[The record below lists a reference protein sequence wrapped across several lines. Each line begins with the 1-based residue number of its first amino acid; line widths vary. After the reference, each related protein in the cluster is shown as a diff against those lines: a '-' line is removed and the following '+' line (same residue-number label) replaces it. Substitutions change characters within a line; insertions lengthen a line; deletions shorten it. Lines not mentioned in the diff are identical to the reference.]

1 MKIAS
6 SSLDMTSSHAS
17 QQQYTLQE
25 SLRAW
30 IGNRRPDFEGSQ
42 RQNQPNPRPDV
53 TVNISDAGKTTQTNE
68 ASAIQGSLD
77 DVENDPILRLI
88 QAMIF
93 ALTGHEAHVFNASD
107 LQVEHPA
114 SAVQSPAQS
123 TTSQAQP
130 QQAAGFGIEY
140 ERHESYSESEQTQLQ
155 ASGTVRTADGKEIT
169 FSLALSMSRSYHEES
184 STSLRLGDARQKQDP
199 LVVNF
204 SGSAAQ
210 LSSQRFKFDLNAD
223 GQNED
228 INFATNGSGFLALDR
243 NGDGRINN
251 GSELFGA
258 SSGNGFAELAQLDS
272 DHNGWID
279 ENDAAFGQ
287 LRILTKDASGQDQ
300 LSSLK
305 QNNIGALGLESI
317 ATPFA
322 LKDSSN
328 NLQGQITQSA
338 VYLKEDGAIGTVQQI
353 DLTV

>member
-6 SSLDMTSSHAS
+6 STLDMTSTHVS
-17 QQQYTLQE
+17 QQHYELQE

-30 IGNRRPDFEGSQ
+30 IGNRRPDFSESAMQ
-42 RQNQPNPRPDV
+42 TSPLPAV
-53 TVNISDAGKTTQTNE
+53 TTQLSDAGKAAQANE
-68 ASAIQGSLD
+68 ATALQDQLET
-77 DVENDPILRLI
+77 VENDPILRLI
-88 QAMIF
+88 RAMILAF
-93 ALTGHEAHVFNASD
+93 TGREARVFNAAD

-114 SAVQSPAQS
+114 SSVPNPTPSPESLSPPA
-123 TTSQAQP
+123 
-130 QQAAGFGIEY
+130 QAAGFGIEY
-140 ERHESYSESEQTQLQ
+140 DRRESYSESEQTNLQ
-155 ASGTVRTADGKEIT
+155 ASGVVRTADGKEIA

-199 LVVNF
+199 LVINF
-204 SGSAAQ
+204 NGSAAQ
-210 LSSQRFKFDLNAD
+210 LTSQRFKFDLNAD

-258 SSGNGFAELAQLDS
+258 SSGNGFAELALLDS

-279 ENDAAFGQ
+279 ENDAAYGQ

-305 QNNIGALGLESI
+305 EKNVGALSVESI

-322 LKDSSN
+322 LKDERN
-328 NLQGQITQSA
+328 NLQGQITRSA
-338 VYLKEDGAIGTVQQI
+338 IYLKEDGAIGTVQQI